1 MHVIARAV
9 RPVAIPSIL
18 RVPLVP
24 RDCHVGLC
32 PPRNDVFFDTF
43 GVGGRPNKKT
53 AAFAAVFSQQNGKKQ
68 MAPGHMRLQSMHRH
82 RLVQGFI
89 LRSKPWKFP
98 A

>member
-9 RPVAIPSIL
+9 RPVAIPSIF
-18 RVPLVP
+18 RGPLYHGIATSGFALLAMT
-24 RDCHVGLC
+24 C
-32 PPRNDVFFDTF
+32 FFDTF
-43 GVGGRPNKKT
+43 GVGGCPKRKPLHLQR
-53 AAFAAVFSQQNGKKQ
+53 FFPQQNGKKQ
-68 MAPGHMRLQSMHRH
+68 IAPGQIWLHIQHRH

>member
-1 MHVIARAV
+1 MWGAA
-9 RPVAIPSIL
+9 
-18 RVPLVP
+18 
-24 RDCHVGLC
+24 
-32 PPRNDVFFDTF
+32 
-43 GVGGRPNKKT
+43 VGGFGFCYAKSVGDRKGRPYAPKKKT

>member
-1 MHVIARAV
+1 MYHGIATSGFALL
-9 RPVAIPSIL
+9 AMT
-18 RVPLVP
+18 
-24 RDCHVGLC
+24 C
-32 PPRNDVFFDTF
+32 FFDIF
-43 GVGGRPNKKT
+43 GVGGRPKRKPLHLQR
-53 AAFAAVFSQQNGKKQ
+53 FFSQQNGKKQ